1 MTDRI
6 KLIGID
12 LDGTFLKDDK
22 TLCDG
27 AADTIRRA
35 AEAGICTVPITG
47 RPFSGI
53 PQCIRDIDEIK
64 YVICSNGSEIIDFK
78 SGKSIYS
85 STLDNET
92 VNKILAV
99 LNQRGCL
106 YEVFADGYGYIDK
119 AVYGFY
125 KEKYTGTVIGEYIF
139 SQQRCSHRQT
149 RRLTRFLLSA
159 TMMRTG
165 AKSKPNL
172 RALTMCSF
180 VCLPTDSL
188 K

>member
-99 LNQRGCL
+99 LN
-106 YEVFADGYGYIDK
+106 
-119 AVYGFY
+119 
-125 KEKYTGTVIGEYIF
+125 
-139 SQQRCSHRQT
+139 
-149 RRLTRFLLSA
+149 
-159 TMMRTG
+159 
-165 AKSKPNL
+165 
-172 RALTMCSF
+172 
-180 VCLPTDSL
+180 
-188 K
+188 

>member
-53 PQCIRDIDEIK
+53 PP
-64 YVICSNGSEIIDFK
+64 VS
-78 SGKSIYS
+78 
-85 STLDNET
+85 
-92 VNKILAV
+92 
-99 LNQRGCL
+99 
-106 YEVFADGYGYIDK
+106 
-119 AVYGFY
+119 
-125 KEKYTGTVIGEYIF
+125 YT
-139 SQQRCSHRQT
+139 H
-149 RRLTRFLLSA
+149 LT
-159 TMMRTG
+159 
-165 AKSKPNL
+165 
-172 RALTMCSF
+172 
-180 VCLPTDSL
+180 LPTNSL
-188 K
+188 V